1 MFNKQTI
8 KDIDVTGRRVFC
20 RVDFNVP
27 IDKEGIITDDTRIR
41 AAMPTINYLLKNGAR
56 LILASHL
63 GRPKGKPDPAAS
75 LTPVAAYLGKL
86 LDRPVLMAPDC
97 IGRETAALA
106 DKLEDGQLM
115 LLENV
120 RFHAGETA
128 NDPTFAAQLAAL
140 AEVYVNDA
148 FGTAHRAH
156 ASTEG
161 VARILKPAVAGFL
174 MQNELQY
181 LGGALDNPQRPFVA
195 ILGGAKVSDKIT
207 VIEKLLEKVDAI
219 LIGGGMAYTFLKAQ
233 GMHIGTSLVEEDRL
247 AMALDLLAQAEK
259 KNVSIFLPDDHLVA
273 ETFAADSPFTIV
285 SNDQFPASGMGLDI
299 GPQTIATYQRQI
311 ATAKT
316 VLWNGPMGVFEFDA
330 FAKGT
335 MAVAQALADSDC
347 LSIIGGGDSV
357 AAVNKAKLQDKMTH
371 ISTGGGASLEF
382 LEGKALPGVVALSD
396 KD

>member
-8 KDIDVTGRRVFC
+8 EDINVTDKRVFC

-27 IDKEGIITDDTRIR
+27 IDKQGIITDDTRIR
-41 AAMPTINYLLKNGAR
+41 AALPTISYLIDHGAR
-56 LILASHL
+56 VIIASHL

-75 LTPVAAYLGKL
+75 LAPVAAYLGAL
-86 LDRPVLMAPDC
+86 IGQQVIMAPDC
-97 IGRETAALA
+97 IGTETKSLTEQ
-106 DKLEDGQLM
+106 LESGQVM

-120 RFHAGETA
+120 RFHSGETE
-128 NDPTFAAQLAAL
+128 NDPAFAAQLAAL
-140 AEVYVNDA
+140 ADIYVNDA

-174 MQNELQY
+174 MQSELQY
-181 LGGALDNPQRPFVA
+181 LGGALDNPKRPFVA

-207 VIEKLLEKVDAI
+207 VIEKLMEKVDAI

-233 GMHIGTSLVEEDRL
+233 GIQIGTSLVEEDRL
-247 AMALDLLAQAEK
+247 KMALDLLDVAKQ
-259 KNVSIFLPDDHLVA
+259 KNVKIFLPEDHLVA
-273 ETFAADSPFTIV
+273 DRFAADSPFTIV
-285 SNDQFPASGMGLDI
+285 SNDQFPAAGMGLDI
-299 GPQTIATYQRQI
+299 GPQTIATYQQQI
-311 ATAKT
+311 VSAGT

-330 FAKGT
+330 YAKGT
-335 MAVAQALADSDC
+335 FAIAEALAETNC

-357 AAVNKAKLQDKMTH
+357 AAVNKAKLHDKMTH

-396 KD
+396 K